1 MWQFHLVVV
10 GRMNPSLIIWFRG
23 TGIVLRGSVQCI
35 RDFEIQSVLRCLS
48 LHYIGIVIYLFFC

>member
-1 MWQFHLVVV
+1 MWQFHLVVA
-10 GRMNPSLIIWFRG
+10 GRMNPSLLVWFRE

-35 RDFEIQSVLRCLS
+35 RDFKIRSVLRCLS